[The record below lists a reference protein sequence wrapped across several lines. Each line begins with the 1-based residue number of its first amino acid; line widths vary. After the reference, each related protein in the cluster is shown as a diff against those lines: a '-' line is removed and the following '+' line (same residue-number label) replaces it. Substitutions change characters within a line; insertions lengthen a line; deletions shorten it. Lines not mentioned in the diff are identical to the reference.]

1 MSTTAYAAGF
11 SFVEQLAEDLKEDRL
26 DLPAFPDAV
35 LRIQNALQSPDS
47 SAQDIVAILSSD
59 PALAAEVLRTANSA
73 AFKPTDSEITDL
85 RNAVTRLGMN
95 MVRTIAVAFAM
106 RQLRKRDVYSDSGR
120 AEIETIWRESLHLAA
135 TCHVLARHCTRLN
148 ADQALLAALLHGL
161 GRLYIVM
168 RAEELRPVDA
178 LYPDVDVRE
187 IAAGWQAAIGKAILD
202 KWGLPEAIQHAVEHQ
217 DAVQDEIEGPETL
230 TDILIAAKVMAAAVG
245 TGDDDDAGNAA
256 ESALPDCPA
265 VGRLEAAKGRGVA
278 DVLRDHEDDVESL
291 KSSLGG

>member
-1 MSTTAYAAGF
+1 MSTTAHAAGF
-11 SFVEQLAEDLKEDRL
+11 SFVERLAEDLKEDRL

-35 LRIQNALQSPDS
+35 LRIQSALQSPDS

-73 AFKPTDSEITDL
+73 AFKPADKEITDL

-106 RQLRKRDVYSDSGR
+106 RQLRKRDVYSDAGR

-135 TCHVLARHCTRLN
+135 VCHVLAKRCTRVN
-148 ADQALLAALLHGL
+148 ADQALLAGLLHGL

-168 RAEELRPVDA
+168 RAEDTEDFELF
-178 LYPDVDVRE
+178 YPDTDIRE
-187 IAAGWQAAIGKAILD
+187 IAGGWQAAIGKAILD

-217 DAVQDEIEGPETL
+217 DDIDTEFEGPETL
-230 TDILIAAKVMAAAVG
+230 TDILIAAKAMAARDPEYDVEACPSVRRLSAA
-245 TGDDDDAGNAA
+245 AGR
-256 ESALPDCPA
+256 SAI
-265 VGRLEAAKGRGVA
+265 E
-278 DVLRDHEDDVESL
+278 VLASHADDVESL
-291 KSSLGG
+291 KSSVGG